1 MSSEQR
7 TTGIFARINEHL
19 TAVGTN
25 LGGPFHRVARRTG
38 RWRDLLRRFAENAI
52 RLSRVHDMRSVFRRG
67 FASIR
72 VPVFVRKRVP
82 TIEQL
87 RERVLELLRKQA
99 PAAVVL
105 FVGMVVS
112 LAVFM
117 IVRNY
122 DQAADRQE
130 FDRKAAHYILASN
143 KAVGRYIE
151 TISDAGALV
160 AEYDGQLGRWKFFEF
175 AKERLSGFTGI
186 QALVWVP
193 HVEGAERAAL
203 EQAARKD
210 GLFSF
215 QITERD
221 AQGNL
226 VKAGARSEFLPI
238 YYAEP
243 FDGNEDILG
252 IDLASQPAYLEALD
266 RARDSGQLSTVYAA
280 PSEAR
285 PNAGSTLM
293 VVSPV
298 YTTKEVPQST
308 EARRRAF
315 AGFAI
320 GLLDVGAIIDT
331 TLTMFTTPDWL
342 DFYLLNEHASAG
354 QRLLYYRPSQL
365 RIDDSA
371 PVAENFIHEG
381 FFTSAAFTLADRR
394 WSIVVKAVPGKLV
407 SGSGIAP
414 WGLGLVCLMLTLT
427 LVVHMTS
434 VRNRQREIERAVTE
448 RTGELMQA
456 TASNVMLEQE
466 IAHRK
471 RVELELRAAKDQ
483 AEVAN
488 RTKSEFLTMVSHELR
503 TPLNAV
509 IGFSEMMVYE
519 IFGPVGDKKYQEY
532 GIDIRKSG
540 LHLLSLINN
549 ILDLSKIEAKKFE
562 LNEVEADIAA
572 IIEDALSLLR
582 DKAKHDG
589 IAIETQIADSFP
601 LINGD
606 ARSLKQIFINLLSNA
621 VKFTPE
627 GGHIVVSAKIDY
639 KGRFVASVSDDGIG
653 IAPRDQAR
661 IFQPFLQ
668 ADSSLA
674 REYEGTGLGLP
685 LTKSLVELHGG
696 ELKLKSRVG
705 DGTTVKAILPKER
718 VVAREFAAAAE

>member
-1 MSSEQR
+1 M
-7 TTGIFARINEHL
+7 
-19 TAVGTN
+19 
-25 LGGPFHRVARRTG
+25 
-38 RWRDLLRRFAENAI
+38 
-52 RLSRVHDMRSVFRRG
+52 LSAFLRG

-72 VPVFVRKRVP
+72 VPVFVRKRL
-82 TIEQL
+82 EQL
-87 RERVLELLRKQA
+87 RERALERLRKQA
-99 PAAVVL
+99 SAAVVL
-105 FVGMVVS
+105 LVGMVVS

-117 IVRNY
+117 IVRHY

-130 FDRKAAHYILASN
+130 FERKAAHYILASS

-160 AEYDGQLGRWKFFEF
+160 AEYDGQLGRWKFYEF

-186 QALVWVP
+186 KALVWVP
-193 HVEGAERAAL
+193 RVQATDRAAL

-210 GLFSF
+210 GLFNF

-221 AQGNL
+221 ARGSL
-226 VKAGARSEFLPI
+226 VKAGSRSEFLPI

-252 IDLASQPAYLEALD
+252 IDLAFQPAYLEALD
-266 RARDSGQLSTVYAA
+266 QARDSGRMSTVYAA

-285 PNAGSTLM
+285 QDAGSTLM

-298 YTTKEVPQST
+298 YTTKEAPQTT
-308 EARRRAF
+308 EARRQAI
-315 AGFAI
+315 AGFAV

-342 DFYLLNEHASAG
+342 DFYLLNEQETAG

-365 RIDDSA
+365 RTDDSA
-371 PVAENFIHEG
+371 PVAENLVKDG

-394 WSIVVKAVPGKLV
+394 WSVVVKTVPGKLV
-407 SGSGIAP
+407 SGSGVAP
-414 WGLGLVCLMLTLT
+414 WGIGLVCLMLTMT

-456 TASNVMLEQE
+456 TASNVVLEEE

-471 RVELELRAAKDQ
+471 RVERELRAAKEQ

-488 RTKSEFLTMVSHELR
+488 RTKSEFLTMISHELR

-519 IFGPVGDKKYQEY
+519 IFGPHSDKKYLEY
-532 GIDIRKSG
+532 GEDIRKSG

-549 ILDLSKIEAKKFE
+549 ILDLSKVEAKKFE
-562 LNEVEADIAA
+562 LNQEEVDIVE
-572 IIEDALSLLR
+572 IIEEALSLVR
-582 DKAKHDG
+582 DKAEQDG
-589 IAIETQIADSFP
+589 IAIEMQIADSFP
-601 LINGD
+601 LVNGD

-621 VKFTPE
+621 VKFTAQ
-627 GGHIVVSAKIDY
+627 GGLIAVSVKIDY
-639 KGRFVASVSDDGIG
+639 KGRAIASVSDDGIG
-653 IAPRDQAR
+653 IAKRDQAR
-661 IFQPFLQ
+661 IFQPFFQ

-685 LTKSLVELHGG
+685 LTKNLVELHDG
-696 ELKLKSRVG
+696 ELKLTSAVG
-705 DGTTVKAILPKER
+705 TGTTVKVILPKER
-718 VVAREFAAAAE
+718 VIARKLAVAAE